1 MERLTGLSQG
11 SANTIVLDIS
21 GTPSFDLS
29 DTEAYEGEE
38 LDGVKEAIASSM
50 DENGMDGRIR
60 DRGQVES
67 VELMR
72 LDLEGTKTMAA
83 SFTVLIQLI
92 AAITIALSLQRLVQS
107 QTREMSH
114 PQDPWIAQEIDNVGV
129 SDCSFSN
136 RWIRLSNRIYSRSIW
151 YERNAR
157 FL

>member
-29 DTEAYEGEE
+29 DTEEYEGEE

-72 LDLEGTKTMAA
+72 LDLEGTKTMANPR
-83 SFTVLIQLI
+83 L
-92 AAITIALSLQRLVQS
+92 LS
-107 QTREMSH
+107 
-114 PQDPWIAQEIDNVGV
+114 
-129 SDCSFSN
+129 
-136 RWIRLSNRIYSRSIW
+136 
-151 YERNAR
+151 
-157 FL
+157 